1 MIAALVCGH
10 AHRPRF
16 PRAILIFM
24 DTPNDP
30 KEAVPSV
37 LHEHVG
43 TVSEFYARHEE
54 SATAAQRLF
63 EKISLVLGTPTYV
76 GANLVGAILWIGWN
90 LLAPGLGFKQWDEP
104 PFFWLQG
111 FVALNAFVIS
121 TTVLIRQNRMSAL
134 ANQHA
139 HLDLQVNLLAE
150 EKNSKIIGMREE
162 LRRDL
167 PNVRNKVDHEAEEL
181 AKPTD
186 TEAVLSIIEEAGA
199 QLNCER
205 K

>member
-1 MIAALVCGH
+1 MDPTRAAH
-10 AHRPRF
+10 
-16 PRAILIFM
+16 
-24 DTPNDP
+24 
-30 KEAVPSV
+30 EAVPTA
-37 LHEHVG
+37 LHEHLG
-43 TVSEFYARHEE
+43 TVTEFYARHEAE
-54 SATAAQRLF
+54 ATQGQRLF
-63 EKISLVLGTPTYV
+63 EKISVFFGTPAYV
-76 GANLVGAILWIGWN
+76 GANLVGAVLWIAWN
-90 LLAPGLGFKQWDEP
+90 IAAPELGFAQWDEP

-111 FVALNAFVIS
+111 FIALNAFVIS
-121 TTVLIRQNRMSAL
+121 TAVLIRQNRMSAL

-150 EKNSKIIGMREE
+150 EKSSKIIGMLEE

-167 PNVRNKVDHEAEEL
+167 PNVRNKVDLEADEL

-186 TEAVLSIIEEAGA
+186 TEAVLSIIEEAGE

>member
-1 MIAALVCGH
+1 ME
-10 AHRPRF
+10 
-16 PRAILIFM
+16 
-24 DTPNDP
+24 TPNEP
-30 KEAVPSV
+30 KETLPSA

-43 TVSEFYARHEE
+43 TVSDFYARHEE
-54 SATAAQRLF
+54 KATAGQRLF
-63 EKISLVLGTPTYV
+63 EKISLILGTPAYV
-76 GANLVGAILWIGWN
+76 GANLVGAVLWIGWN
-90 LLAPGLGFKQWDEP
+90 LLAPGLGFDQWDEP

-111 FVALNAFVIS
+111 FIALNAFVIS
-121 TTVLIRQNRMSAL
+121 TAVLIRQNRMSAL
-134 ANQHA
+134 ASQHS

-150 EKNSKIIGMREE
+150 EKSSKIIGMLEE

-181 AKPTD
+181 SRPTD
-186 TEAVLSIIEEAGA
+186 TEAVLSIIEESGA

>member
-1 MIAALVCGH
+1 ME
-10 AHRPRF
+10 
-16 PRAILIFM
+16 
-24 DTPNDP
+24 TPNEP
-30 KEAVPSV
+30 KETLPSA

-43 TVSEFYARHEE
+43 TVSDFYARHEE
-54 SATAAQRLF
+54 KATAGQRLF
-63 EKISLVLGTPTYV
+63 ENISLILGTPAYV
-76 GANLVGAILWIGWN
+76 GANLVGAVLWMGWN
-90 LLAPGLGFKQWDEP
+90 LVAPGLGFDQWDEP

-111 FVALNAFVIS
+111 FIALNAFVIS
-121 TTVLIRQNRMSAL
+121 TAVLIRQNRMSSL

-150 EKNSKIIGMREE
+150 EKSSKIIGMLEE

-181 AKPTD
+181 SRPTD
-186 TEAVLSIIEEAGA
+186 TEAVLSIIEESGA